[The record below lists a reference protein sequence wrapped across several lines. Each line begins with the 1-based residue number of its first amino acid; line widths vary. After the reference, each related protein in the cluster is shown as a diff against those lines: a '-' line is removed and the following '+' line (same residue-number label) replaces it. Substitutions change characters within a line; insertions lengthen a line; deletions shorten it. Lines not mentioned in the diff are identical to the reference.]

1 MISLL
6 KFRIIQI
13 HDLCD
18 LFFFHSNGGVVLHEF
33 AFGFGLK
40 VQVMILFLKFF
51 SLTLQSAAHFF
62 ELG

>member
-6 KFRIIQI
+6 KFSIVQI

-18 LFFFHSNGGVVLHEF
+18 SFFFHSNGGVVLHEF
-33 AFGFGLK
+33 AFGLRLK
-40 VQVMILFLKFF
+40 AQVMILWLKFF
-51 SLTLQSAAHFF
+51 SLALQSAAHFF